1 MRSGIGDFAVSKRAR
16 ELCTNWR
23 YLEKRVI
30 NKRIESGGF
39 WGPIGGKMYDWSV
52 WCSSNT

>member
-16 ELCTNWR
+16 ELCMDWQ

-30 NKRIESGGF
+30 R
-39 WGPIGGKMYDWSV
+39 
-52 WCSSNT
+52 